1 MSAPVIVAVLVGI
14 ACFTLIQGLYFLAR
28 GPDSERRRLVRRRLD
43 DVKGRSKDAGVGAET
58 DLLRDV
64 RLGSTDRA
72 DRLLRLIPQ
81 VLEFQHLINSAGFR
95 YRAGNVLGLII
106 IASLVL
112 ALLGAL
118 FGWAPMTIVVAMT
131 IPLVGAVMFFRARA
145 SARQEKILEQLPD
158 ALDLIARAVRAGYAF
173 AGGFQMVAD
182 EMPDP
187 IAGEFKRALEE
198 RNFGAGLREVMEN
211 LSDRIDLMEARLFS
225 TAVLV
230 QSESGG
236 NLAEVLDNLAMMIRE
251 RFRLKGKVRTLS
263 AEGRLSAVLLI
274 ALPCL
279 LLIWLWWANPGYLR
293 PIFEWEYGAAFIGGV
308 VLWVLVGIIWIW
320 RIIQIKF

>member
-14 ACFTLIQGLYFLAR
+14 ACFTLIQGLFFLAR
-28 GPDSERRRLVRRRLD
+28 GSSSERRRLVRRRLD
-43 DVKGRSKDAGVGAET
+43 DVKGRTKEAGAG
-58 DLLRDV
+58 DLLLDR
-64 RLGSTDRA
+64 RLGSSDRA
-72 DRLLRLIPQ
+72 DRLLRAIPQ

-95 YRAGNVLGLII
+95 YRAGNILGLII
-106 IASLVL
+106 VTSLVL
-112 ALLGAL
+112 AMVGVL
-118 FGWAPMTIVVAMT
+118 FEWAPMTIVIIMVL
-131 IPLVGAVMFFRARA
+131 PLVGAVMFFRARA

-158 ALDLIARAVRAGYAF
+158 ALDLIARSVRAGYAF

-187 IAGEFKRALEE
+187 LASEFKRALEE

-211 LSDRIDLMEARLFS
+211 LSERIDLMESRLFS

-230 QSESGG
+230 QAESGG

-251 RFRLKGKVRTLS
+251 RFRLRGKVRTLS
-263 AEGRLSAVLLI
+263 AEGRLSAVFLI

-279 LLIWLWWANPGYLR
+279 LLIWLWWANPDYLR
-293 PIFEWEYGAAFIGGV
+293 PIFEWQYGAAFIGGV
-308 VLWVLVGIIWIW
+308 VFWVLVGILWIW